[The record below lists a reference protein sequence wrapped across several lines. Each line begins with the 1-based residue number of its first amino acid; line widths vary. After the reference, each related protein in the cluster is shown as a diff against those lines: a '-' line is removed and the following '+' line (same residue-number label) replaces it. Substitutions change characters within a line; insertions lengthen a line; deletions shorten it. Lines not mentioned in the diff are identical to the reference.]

1 MKTVFVNGTFDILHV
16 GHLALLDYAK
26 SLGDELIVGIDS
38 DNRVKRLKGDSRPIN
53 TQYERGALLAALKD
67 VDRVY
72 VFDTDEELI
81 DLMSKCDIIVK
92 GSDYEG
98 KKIVG
103 QEVCRELIFFKR
115 IDGFSTTEKIAHI
128 SNRR

>member
-16 GHLALLDYAK
+16 GHLALLSYAK
-26 SLGDELIVGIDS
+26 SLGDELVVAIDS
-38 DNRVKRLKGDSRPIN
+38 DIRVKQLKGNDRPIN
-53 TQYERGALLAALKD
+53 TQSERGALLAALKD

-128 SNRR
+128 SNR

>member
-16 GHLALLDYAK
+16 GHLALLSYAK
-26 SLGDELIVGIDS
+26 SLGDEVVVAIDS
-38 DNRVKRLKGDSRPIN
+38 DIRVKQLKGNDRPIN
-53 TQYERGALLAALKD
+53 TQSERGALLAALKD

-128 SNRR
+128 SNR

>member
-1 MKTVFVNGTFDILHV
+1 MKTIFVNGTFDILHV
-16 GHLALLDYAK
+16 GHLALLAYAK
-26 SLGDELIVGIDS
+26 SLGDELVVAIDS
-38 DNRVKRLKGDSRPIN
+38 DTRVKQLKGNNRPIN
-53 TQYERGALLAALKD
+53 TQVERGALLAALKD

-98 KKIVG
+98 KTIVG

-115 IDGFSTTEKIAHI
+115 VDGFSTTEKIAHI

>member
-103 QEVCRELIFFKR
+103 QEVCKELIFFKR
-115 IDGFSTTEKIAHI
+115 VDGFSTTEKIAHI
-128 SNRR
+128 SNR

>member
-1 MKTVFVNGTFDILHV
+1 MKTIFVNGTFDILHM

-38 DNRVKRLKGDSRPIN
+38 DNRVKQLKGDSRPIN
-53 TQYERGALLAALKD
+53 TQYERGAMLAALKD

-92 GSDYEG
+92 GSDYKDKE
-98 KKIVG
+98 IVG
-103 QEVCRELIFFKR
+103 QDVCKELIFFER
-115 IDGFSTTEKIAHI
+115 VNGFSTTEKIAHI

>member
-1 MKTVFVNGTFDILHV
+1 MKTIFVNGTFDILHM
-16 GHLALLDYAK
+16 GHLSLLSYAK
-26 SLGDELIVGIDS
+26 SLGDELIIAIDS
-38 DNRVKRLKGDSRPIN
+38 DVRVKQLKGNDRPIN
-53 TQYERGALLAALKD
+53 TQYERGAMLAALKD

-92 GSDYEG
+92 GSDYKDKE
-98 KKIVG
+98 IVG
-103 QEVCRELIFFKR
+103 QDVCKELIFFER

>member
-1 MKTVFVNGTFDILHV
+1 MKTIFVNGTFDILHT
-16 GHLALLDYAK
+16 GHLALLSYAK
-26 SLGDELIVGIDS
+26 SLGDELVVAIDS
-38 DNRVKRLKGDSRPIN
+38 DVRVKQLKGNDRPIN
-53 TQYERGALLAALKD
+53 TQNERGSLLAALKD

-72 VFDTDEELI
+72 VFDTDKELI

-128 SNRR
+128 SNR

>member
-1 MKTVFVNGTFDILHV
+1 MKTVFVNGTFDILHL
-16 GHLALLDYAK
+16 GHLALLSYAK
-26 SLGDELIVGIDS
+26 SLGDELVIAIDS
-38 DNRVKRLKGDSRPIN
+38 DVRVKQLKGNDRPIN
-53 TQYERGALLAALKD
+53 TQNERGSLLAALKD

-128 SNRR
+128 SNR

>member
-1 MKTVFVNGTFDILHV
+1 MKTIFVNGTFDILHM

-38 DNRVKRLKGDSRPIN
+38 DNRVKQLKGDARPIN

-92 GSDYEG
+92 GSDYKDKE
-98 KKIVG
+98 IVG
-103 QEVCRELIFFKR
+103 QDVCKELIFFER
-115 IDGFSTTEKIAHI
+115 VNGFSTTEKIAYI

>member
-1 MKTVFVNGTFDILHV
+1 MFVNGTFDILHT
-16 GHLALLDYAK
+16 GHLALLSYAK
-26 SLGDELIVGIDS
+26 SLGDELVVAIDS
-38 DNRVKRLKGDSRPIN
+38 DVRVKQLKGNDRPIN
-53 TQYERGALLAALKD
+53 TQNERGSLLAALKD

-72 VFDTDEELI
+72 VFDTDKELI

-128 SNRR
+128 SNR

>member
-1 MKTVFVNGTFDILHV
+1 MKRVFVNGTFDILHT
-16 GHLALLDYAK
+16 GHLALLSYAK
-26 SLGDELIVGIDS
+26 SLGDELVVAIDS
-38 DNRVKRLKGDSRPIN
+38 DVRVKQLKGNDRPIN
-53 TQYERGALLAALKD
+53 TQNERGSLLAALKD

-72 VFDTDEELI
+72 VFDTDKELI

-128 SNRR
+128 SNR

>member
-1 MKTVFVNGTFDILHV
+1 MKTIFVNGPFDILHM
-16 GHLALLDYAK
+16 GHLALLSFAK
-26 SLGDELIVGIDS
+26 SLGDELVVAIDS
-38 DNRVKRLKGDSRPIN
+38 DNRVKQLKGNDRPIN
-53 TQYERGALLAALKD
+53 NQNERGSLLAALKD

-98 KKIVG
+98 KTIVG
-103 QEVCRELIFFKR
+103 QDVCKELIFFKR

-128 SNRR
+128 SNR